1 MAEPQYR
8 FGGPIPERAQWLK
21 KRREW
26 RASSLFAT
34 VKRGRARDREE
45 KRAADRAWYG
55 EALKPFARGNSPVVD
70 VDLASGA
77 PKSIGL
83 PLEKCTLEHGLD
95 PLVEAR
101 LADVVQRLRAC
112 WIAGP
117 ARLWT
122 DIHSI
127 REMPAG
133 EFDKRV
139 ATTFASGFFQFSQFL
154 AGFEVLVLELQ
165 KSGVVSK
172 KTLLSLEQ
180 LLQKGGGFF
189 VDEVGVAGCAQS
201 LGNVSSCGD

>member
-1 MAEPQYR
+1 MTDRYR
-8 FGGPIPERAQWLK
+8 YGGPVPERAQWLK

-34 VKRGRARDREE
+34 VKRGRVRDRDE
-45 KRAADRAWYG
+45 KRAADRAWYR
-55 EALKPFARGNSPVVD
+55 EALGPFAHGNSPVVD

-83 PLEKCTLEHGLD
+83 PHEKCTLEHRLD

-117 ARLWT
+117 AGFWT
-122 DIHSI
+122 DVHSI
-127 REMPAG
+127 REMSAG

-139 ATTFASGFFQFSQFL
+139 TTTLASGFFQFSQLL
-154 AGFEVLVLELQ
+154 AGFEVIVLELQ
-165 KSGVVSK
+165 KSGVVSE

-189 VDEVGVAGCAQS
+189 VDEVGVSGCTQS
-201 LGNVSSCGD
+201 LGNVSCSGD

>member
-8 FGGPIPERAQWLK
+8 YGGPAPERAQWLK

-45 KRAADRAWYG
+45 KRPTDRASYR
-55 EALKPFARGNSPVVD
+55 EALKPFALGNSPVVD

-83 PLEKCTLEHGLD
+83 PHEKCALKHGLD

-117 ARLWT
+117 AGLWA
-122 DIHSI
+122 DVHSI
-127 REMPAG
+127 REMSAG

-139 ATTFASGFFQFSQFL
+139 TTTLASGFFQFSQFL
-154 AGFEVLVLELQ
+154 AGFEVIVLELQ
-165 KSGVVSK
+165 KSGVVSE
-172 KTLLSLEQ
+172 KTLLGLEQ

-189 VDEVGVAGCAQS
+189 VDEVRVASCAQS
-201 LGNVSSCGD
+201 LGNVSCSGD